1 MVMGRLDSQT
11 QKNKIESLS
20 YTIYKKYMVKDLNLR
35 LETKGLLEG
44 NMGSKLLDIGL
55 HNDCFGFETKT
66 KAKNAKINK

>member
-1 MVMGRLDSQT
+1 
-11 QKNKIESLS
+11 
-20 YTIYKKYMVKDLNLR
+20 MVKDLNLR